1 MALPTSGEIS
11 WQDIQDE
18 HGGSHPISLSEYYG
32 KYNVSNT
39 QSATSGTIDAN
50 DLYGT
55 SPSVAGGWTGYSS
68 WSSCSVSCGGG
79 TQSHTRSCTSPAPSY
94 GGAACSGSTSASQ
107 SCNSQSCFTPTD
119 HFNTVLY
126 TGNGTSGRVLNGVGF
141 QPDLIWKKQRNG
153 ANVHMLTDAVR
164 GTLKALSSN
173 STAAENNYND
183 VRTFEADGST
193 LGTSAAANASGSTYV
208 SWNWK
213 ANGSGVTNTS
223 GSITSTVSANAPAGF
238 SIVKYVSP
246 NGNAGQTIG
255 HGLSVA
261 PEMVIFKKLNTTS
274 NWGTWHKDLTGA
286 TYKLYLNTTGAQ
298 GTGGNPLISVPTS
311 SLLNLSTSGNAVS
324 GTFLS
329 YAFHSVPGYSKVGS
343 YTGNGSSTGTV
354 VTTGFAPR
362 YVMVKR
368 VDSAG
373 NWIVW
378 DKVRDTTNTATRKLY
393 PNLSNSED
401 TGGGGD
407 IDLDSNGFQLR
418 STWGDLNGSGAT
430 YIYLAIA

>member
-1 MALPTSGEIS
+1 MALPSSGA
-11 WQDIQDE
+11 
-18 HGGSHPISLSEYYG
+18 ISLNNVNVELGNSGTANINMGSSAVRDLFGVASGAIDMADGYG
-32 KYNVSNT
+32 KSSF
-39 QSATSGTIDAN
+39 SAA
-50 DLYGT
+50 
-55 SPSVAGGWTGYSS
+55 
-68 WSSCSVSCGGG
+68 
-79 TQSHTRSCTSPAPSY
+79 
-94 GGAACSGSTSASQ
+94 
-107 SCNSQSCFTPTD
+107 D
-119 HFNTVLY
+119 HFNTTTY
-126 TGNGTSGRVLNGVGF
+126 TGTGAELAINGVGF
-141 QPDLIWKKQRNG
+141 QPDFVWIKQRNIANSHASFDAIRG
-153 ANVHMLTDAVR
+153 ATIW
-164 GTLKALSSN
+164 LSSN
-173 STAAENNYND
+173 GTG
-183 VRTFEADGST
+183 VEATQSQSLKSFDTDGFT
-193 LGTSAAANASGSTYV
+193 VGTQDRVGTSGGSYV
-208 SWNWK
+208 AWNWK
-213 ANGSGVTNTS
+213 ANGSGVSNTS